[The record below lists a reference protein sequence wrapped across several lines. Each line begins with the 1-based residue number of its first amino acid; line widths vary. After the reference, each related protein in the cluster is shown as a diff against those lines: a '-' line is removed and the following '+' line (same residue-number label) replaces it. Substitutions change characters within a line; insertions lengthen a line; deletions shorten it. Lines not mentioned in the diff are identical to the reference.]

1 MAHWRGRAID
11 AAIVGGLALSF
22 VFAARPRGNF
32 LARSV
37 GIGFSAAAWARLLA
51 NRKSAAA
58 DDPSTATNA
67 SSTLVSIVA
76 HEIRA
81 PLAAIRGAVA
91 LLDEHDATLEASR
104 RIELLHVAL
113 DATRQLGYLVDDLLL
128 ISRISGGRLVVERN
142 ALDIVAVVHDAANAE
157 MNHAI
162 AVVEQDGI
170 PPVSGD
176 AMRVRQVVTNL
187 LSNAVANATESSIVL
202 ASITQHDDD
211 VRVTIYNEGRG
222 IPPEEQSRL
231 FLPFASLSERRI
243 DSTGLGL
250 YIAKELVQAMGGTI
264 GFDTQPGRN
273 AAFWFTLKAAT
284 TPDPPARP
292 KLR

>member
-1 MAHWRGRAID
+1 MARWRSRVID

-22 VFAARPRGNF
+22 GFAARPRGNF
-32 LARSV
+32 RARAL
-37 GIGFSAAAWARLLA
+37 GLGFTAAAWARLLA
-51 NRKSAAA
+51 NRKGAA
-58 DDPSTATNA
+58 DEGAATAA
-67 SSTLVSIVA
+67 SSNSTLVSIVA

-81 PLAAIRGAVA
+81 PLASIRGAVA
-91 LLDEHDATLEASR
+91 LLEEHADTLETSR
-104 RIELLHVAL
+104 RTELLHVAL

-128 ISRISGGRLVVERN
+128 ISRISGGRLVVERD
-142 ALDIVAVVHDAANAE
+142 ALDIVTVVNDAANAE
-157 MNHAI
+157 MGHAI

-170 PPVSGD
+170 PPVNGD

-187 LSNAVANATESSIVL
+187 LTNAVANAAESSIVL
-202 ASITQHDDD
+202 ASITHQNDE

-250 YIAKELVQAMGGTI
+250 YIAKQLVQAMGGTI

-284 TPDPPARP
+284 TPAGRP
-292 KLR
+292 KPR